1 MYRWSISFL
10 MLLATCFA
18 EFYPLHEIA
27 VHDPKSFDL
36 LYSSTSGPHNE
47 SWHFAAPV
55 KLTAVILPSQ
65 VFNFNSGG
73 LWPGGT
79 YAENLQVLVYQTQL
93 ASDAEDEVT
102 VLVGSGSFNDSVHF
116 GQELRIAV
124 TTENATAIPVAEYV
138 TSINGYSYT
147 FSIIFRSTGFYPWY
161 NSRVLTSY
169 SAVEES
175 TNVAGIALGI
185 AFSDG

>member
-1 MYRWSISFL
+1 MYQRSISLL

-27 VHDPKSFDL
+27 VHDPKSFDV

-47 SWHFAAPV
+47 TWRFTLPV

-65 VFNFNSGG
+65 VFNFSSGG

-79 YAENLQVLVYQTQL
+79 YSENLQVLVYQTGL
-93 ASDAEDEVT
+93 ASDAEDEFT
-102 VLVGSGSFNDSVHF
+102 LLVGSGSFNDSVQF

-124 TTENATAIPVAEYV
+124 TTANGAAIPVREYE
-138 TSINGYSYT
+138 TSSNGYSYT
-147 FSIIFRSTGFYPWY
+147 FSIIFGSTGFYPWY
-161 NSRVLTSY
+161 NSRVLTAY
-169 SAVEES
+169 SAVERS